1 MILFVRNIPE
11 NTRTK
16 ELKDFVEPALDRRF
30 FFLPKRGRVLKA
42 EILALQNQH
51 NKLIEHHGLV
61 FLDSKPALECALSN
75 LRGKRFKNRPL
86 QIREYKYRSTKNDRR
101 RFASANGLFEDQRL
115 HDRRRGSNMQVIET
129 LATMSLV
136 N

>member
-11 NTRTK
+11 NAKTK
-16 ELKDFVEPALDRRF
+16 DLKEFVEPALAPRF

-42 EILALQNQH
+42 EIMALQNIH

-61 FLDSKPALECALSN
+61 FLDSKPALHFALNN

-86 QIREYKYRSTKNDRR
+86 QIREYKFRSKKNDRR
-101 RFASANGLFEDQRL
+101 RFANTNGMFEDQRL
-115 HDRRRGSNMQVIET
+115 HDRRRGSSMQIIET

-136 N
+136 T